1 MIKKF
6 LFVALGIFCL
16 ASCSS
21 GEDDKS
27 STNLRNIEDNASNNL
42 NQDNNTNQNENE
54 NIGSNINIENN
65 QQNNEQNNEQN
76 EDNSNNSLFDAWYN
90 GDEFNN
96 FSSGVKNSDTYVPIQ
111 ISESDRYLTTIVEY
125 DNYYFHGEPG
135 FYYVGKDADE
145 GKFDF
150 DYSFINFISMEDIH
164 EKLGLQNSVTKI
176 ISSSNEYDALKEKNY
191 NSETNCKENAFPSID
206 FEQSNIAVTL
216 FFDTDLSYGFFKSQ
230 VSSISIVNNRI
241 IKQVFS
247 NEYPHIVKVNN
258 YSCGLSIVKLNKND
272 DYTFQTVYQTD
283 GYMNMF
289 MGAKPIIY
297 FYPEEEMNLSVKYV
311 NESNLLTTYPK
322 YNNGWDIKLNKDGT
336 FTTGESDREY
346 YALYFDEISNYITNF
361 DEGFYVTKENAMSF
375 LEEKMDYIGYTNR
388 EVDEFIMYWL
398 PILEKNEK
406 SLVYFEQTDLR
417 NAECPLEFST
427 NPDCLIRT
435 MIHIKK
441 VDEETSIKEQ
451 TLTHYDRSGFAI
463 TEWGGVE
470 Y

>member
-176 ISSSNEYDALKEKNY
+176 ISSSNEYDALKEK
-191 NSETNCKENAFPSID
+191 
-206 FEQSNIAVTL
+206 
-216 FFDTDLSYGFFKSQ
+216 
-230 VSSISIVNNRI
+230 
-241 IKQVFS
+241 
-247 NEYPHIVKVNN
+247 
-258 YSCGLSIVKLNKND
+258 KL
-272 DYTFQTVYQTD
+272 
-283 GYMNMF
+283 
-289 MGAKPIIY
+289 
-297 FYPEEEMNLSVKYV
+297 
-311 NESNLLTTYPK
+311 
-322 YNNGWDIKLNKDGT
+322 
-336 FTTGESDREY
+336 
-346 YALYFDEISNYITNF
+346 
-361 DEGFYVTKENAMSF
+361 
-375 LEEKMDYIGYTNR
+375 
-388 EVDEFIMYWL
+388 
-398 PILEKNEK
+398 
-406 SLVYFEQTDLR
+406 
-417 NAECPLEFST
+417 
-427 NPDCLIRT
+427 
-435 MIHIKK
+435 
-441 VDEETSIKEQ
+441 
-451 TLTHYDRSGFAI
+451 
-463 TEWGGVE
+463 
-470 Y
+470 